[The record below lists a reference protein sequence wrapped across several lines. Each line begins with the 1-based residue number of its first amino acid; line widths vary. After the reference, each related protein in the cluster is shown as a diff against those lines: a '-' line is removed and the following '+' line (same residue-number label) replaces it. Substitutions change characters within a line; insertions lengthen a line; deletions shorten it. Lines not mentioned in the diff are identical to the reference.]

1 MLLLKI
7 LLYGLPNECKL
18 LQLVLLHAK
27 YLTWLKYYATETN
40 PVKLGRGKMM
50 NYNNNNNTKK
60 KKPSPQKRKNLTQGT
75 ITFVQKESENPD
87 QPLEIPTQK
96 HLSRLPN

>member
-1 MLLLKI
+1 LKI

-60 KKPSPQKRKNLTQGT
+60 KNPHPKREKISPKAQLHLCRKNL
-75 ITFVQKESENPD
+75 K
-87 QPLEIPTQK
+87 IPTNPWK
-96 HLSRLPN
+96 FPLKST

>member
-50 NYNNNNNTKK
+50 NYNNNNNNNNNKK
-60 KKPSPQKRKNLTQGT
+60 TLTPKEKKSHPRHNY
-75 ITFVQKESENPD
+75 ICAER
-87 QPLEIPTQK
+87 I
-96 HLSRLPN
+96 